1 MHVIC
6 VGLNHRTAPLELREH
21 HCRNAGELAATLEH
35 FAQASAGRPSG
46 VRELVILSTCNRLE
60 YYAATDGASANGGA
74 GLAAEV
80 RRYLIDGHGGEPTAV
95 QGYLYEYTDR
105 DAAQHLC
112 RVAAGLDSRVLG
124 ETQVL
129 GQVAAAYQ
137 AALAH
142 GTTGPALSTLF
153 PAAIRLGKRART
165 ETAISRHATSLSA
178 LAVRAASQ
186 AVPSLTTA
194 RTLVIGAGEIAELA
208 VKALRRH
215 GAQDVTVT
223 NRTYARALHL
233 AGRWQVR
240 AVPFAERE
248 AMLAE
253 ADLVISATAAVGFV
267 LTRAQVEQARRA
279 QAARPLV
286 LIDLAMPRDI
296 EPQTAQVPGVR
307 CLNLDDLDVERHN
320 GLAARHQAVPQVEA
334 LVEAEAERFRE
345 WLEGWGTRQLIASL
359 RAKAD
364 AIRQAELERTLRH
377 LPQLSAAERKHV
389 EALAEAL
396 LNRLLHEPTVRL
408 KSQAGGRRAAEYSAA
423 VRDLFGL
430 DGPA

>member
-1 MHVIC
+1 
-6 VGLNHRTAPLELREH
+6 
-21 HCRNAGELAATLEH
+21 
-35 FAQASAGRPSG
+35 
-46 VRELVILSTCNRLE
+46 
-60 YYAATDGASANGGA
+60 
-74 GLAAEV
+74 
-80 RRYLIDGHGGEPTAV
+80 LIDGHGGEPAAV
-95 QGYLYEYTDR
+95 QGYLYEYTGR
-105 DAAQHLC
+105 AAAQHLC

-124 ETQVL
+124 ETQIL

-178 LAVRAASQ
+178 VAVRAASQ
-186 AVPSLTTA
+186 AVPNLTTA

-208 VKALRRH
+208 LKALRRH

-233 AGRWQVR
+233 AERWQVQ
-240 AVPFAERE
+240 AVPFTERE
-248 AMLAE
+248 APLAE
-253 ADLVISATAAVGFV
+253 ADLVISATAAAGFV

-279 QAARPLV
+279 QPARPLV

-320 GLAARHQAVPQVEA
+320 GLAARHGAVPQVEA
-334 LVEAEAERFRE
+334 LVEAEAERFGE

-364 AIRQAELERTLRH
+364 GIRRAELERTLRH

-396 LNRLLHEPTVRL
+396 LNRLLHEPTIRL